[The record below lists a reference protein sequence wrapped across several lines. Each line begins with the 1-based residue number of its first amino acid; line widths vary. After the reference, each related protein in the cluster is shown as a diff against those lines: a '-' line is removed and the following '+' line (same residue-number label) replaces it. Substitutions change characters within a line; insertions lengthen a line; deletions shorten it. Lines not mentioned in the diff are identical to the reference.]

1 MARST
6 RVRLIGIAEH
16 PPDLR
21 TRRRDIV
28 ECDWHDAD
36 DGHRIVV
43 DRDGASDDR
52 AVRAV
57 APFPKPVTE
66 DDDLI
71 VLWDVFLGG
80 ADPGDLDDEGRRIW
94 EQWKAIE
101 AAPPPPDPAE
111 EVLRAVRA
119 LPAPD
124 PPDQTV

>member
-28 ECDWHDAD
+28 ECDWHYAD

-71 VLWDVFLGG
+71 VLWDVFLGVEVAAQLRSYDKG
-80 ADPGDLDDEGRRIW
+80 A
-94 EQWKAIE
+94 
-101 AAPPPPDPAE
+101 
-111 EVLRAVRA
+111 EVLPRYTVDGDA
-119 LPAPD
+119 L
-124 PPDQTV
+124 